1 MLENIS
7 PQTKLAS
14 IALRVGLVALAVL
27 AIFAAG
33 LVFGGQLEKASWQKK
48 ALQAAKVSTEI
59 INVKQGETEQC
70 RAQVAKFTLAT
81 TEIEQR
87 RIAELQKDR
96 QAREIAAQE
105 AAIRDKDSR
114 QKAQRVLTA
123 LLQIQEGIDSG
134 KFDACTNTIADSNFI
149 GLLNDAITTNRSGY
163 AGRDGPVS
171 DTGAGD

>member
-1 MLENIS
+1 MLNIS
-7 PQTKLAS
+7 PQNKLAS
-14 IALRVGLVALAVL
+14 IAIRVGLVALAVL
-27 AIFAAG
+27 AIFSAG
-33 LVFGGQLEKASWQKK
+33 LMFGGALEKSSWQKK
-48 ALQAAKVSTEI
+48 AFQAAQVSTEI
-59 INVKQGETEQC
+59 INVKQNETEQC

-114 QKAQRVLTA
+114 KKAQRVLTA

-134 KFDACTNTIADSNFI
+134 KFDSCTNTIADSNFI
-149 GLLNDAITTNRSGY
+149 GLLNDAITTNRNSY
-163 AGRDGPVS
+163 AGSNGPVP